1 MENTRHEN
9 RTDTD
14 AARLM
19 LGVADAFADATARDR
34 AVAVLAMCTDTT
46 GLADAAFLGSVAG
59 SLDPVA
65 FTSAAARALES
76 TPEASLRSS
85 VASCVESAGTVTK
98 EFLPSDVPFDGHAAA
113 ALNAGFHHEYVLPV
127 ASRSEVLGVVVLYDA
142 DELGR
147 GREGLRVA
155 APLVSVAGVL
165 MRHARTADI
174 SVELAGQLR
183 SALDGRVVIEQA
195 KGLLAGRD
203 GVGIDDAFRILR
215 MRARNERRSVAD
227 VAAETVSSL
236 RSTPR

>member
-1 MENTRHEN
+1 
-9 RTDTD
+9 
-14 AARLM
+14 
-19 LGVADAFADATARDR
+19 
-34 AVAVLAMCTDTT
+34 
-46 GLADAAFLGSVAG
+46 
-59 SLDPVA
+59 
-65 FTSAAARALES
+65 
-76 TPEASLRSS
+76 
-85 VASCVESAGTVTK
+85 
-98 EFLPSDVPFDGHAAA
+98 
-113 ALNAGFHHEYVLPV
+113 
-127 ASRSEVLGVVVLYDA
+127 
-142 DELGR
+142 
-147 GREGLRVA
+147 
-155 APLVSVAGVL
+155 